1 MLELS
6 EDDREPAAHPCPN
19 RPHLSRLLNVG
30 TRIRRREQ
38 QQTLGR
44 ARCGRASA
52 VDTAVY
58 IDLENDDD

>member
-1 MLELS
+1 MVGLS
-6 EDDREPAAHPCPN
+6 EEDREPAAHPCPN

-38 QQTLGR
+38 QTLER
-44 ARCGRASA
+44 ARCGRTSA
-52 VDTAVY
+52 VDTAAV